1 MKTFFDSIPF
11 VKYEGIDTK
20 NMLAFRHYNPD
31 EIIMGKSMREHLK
44 FAMSYWHTM
53 CAEGSDMFGV
63 GTISKNYGA
72 EDPMELAKNKAYAA
86 MELMN
91 KLDIDYFCFHD
102 RDIAPEGSCLA
113 ESNER
118 LDVIS
123 DLLLDLMKQNN
134 KKLLWGTA
142 NCFNNPR
149 YMHGA
154 GTAPNADV
162 FAFAAAQIKK
172 ALEITVKLGGN
183 GYVFW
188 GGREGYETLLNT
200 DMKKELDN
208 MAYLMRLAV
217 DYGRSIGFTGDFYIE
232 PKPKEPTKHQYDFDA
247 ATVISFLKTY
257 GLDKD
262 FKLNIEANHATLAGH
277 TFQHE
282 LAVARING
290 AFGSIDAN
298 QGDMLL
304 GWDTDQ
310 FPTNIY
316 ETAMCMLEVI
326 RAGGFTNGG
335 LNFDAKTRRGSNTP
349 EDIAYSYIA
358 GMDGFA
364 LGLKIAD
371 KIIKDGTIDSFIAER
386 YSSYNS
392 GIGKKISDQTA
403 TIAELEQYALGMG
416 EVTTNISGR
425 QEYLENIVN
434 SIMFKG

>member
-11 VKYEGIDTK
+11 VKYEGTDSK

-72 EDPMELAKNKAYAA
+72 TDPMELAKNKAYAA

-102 RDIAPEGSCLA
+102 RDIAPEGRTLA

-118 LDVIS
+118 LDIIS

-172 ALEITVKLGGN
+172 ALEVTVKLGGN

-217 DYGRSIGFTGDFYIE
+217 DYGRSIGFKGDFYIE

-316 ETAMCMLEVI
+316 ETSMCMLEVI
-326 RAGGFTNGG
+326 KAGGFTNGG
-335 LNFDAKTRRGSNTP
+335 LNFDAKTRRGSNTA

-392 GIGKKISDQTA
+392 GIGKKIADRQA
-403 TIAELEQYALGMG
+403 TIAELEQYALNMG